1 MSRVRRIELTDN
13 FRRQGLSIDDLVGG
27 PSMGGGVRKK
37 EWKK

>member
-1 MSRVRRIELTDN
+1 MSLGKRIELIDN

-27 PSMGGGVRKK
+27 PSMGGGVRRK